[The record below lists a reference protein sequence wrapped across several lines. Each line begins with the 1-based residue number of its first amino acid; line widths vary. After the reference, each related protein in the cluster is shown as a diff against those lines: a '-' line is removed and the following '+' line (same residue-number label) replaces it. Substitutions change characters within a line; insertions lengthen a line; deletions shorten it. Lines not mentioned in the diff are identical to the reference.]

1 MFAKQ
6 VRSCQRSHLPS
17 PRFPNSTILTVL
29 CSYTNNHHL
38 GHGPSLLML
47 PSINKSHLF
56 EGMKGSLQPYLLF
69 CCLSPGVPLRFRHT
83 LCMCFSCWV
92 VIPAAS
98 PCWTL
103 LGLQHH
109 SLDCRQ
115 HLAELPFAVEKRIS
129 QEDGLIVISLVEES
143 P

>member
-1 MFAKQ
+1 MFAKK
-6 VRSCQRSHLPS
+6 VHSCQQSHPPS

-29 CSYTNNHHL
+29 CSYTNNCHL

-47 PSINKSHLF
+47 PSINKSHKRDRFSRTCFLLSFTRGAF
-56 EGMKGSLQPYLLF
+56 EIQA
-69 CCLSPGVPLRFRHT
+69 HI
-83 LCMCFSCWV
+83 SCWV

-109 SLDCRQ
+109 SHDCRQ

-129 QEDGLIVISLVEES
+129 QEDGLTVTSLVEES